1 MINIA
6 ESDYS
11 GGLGA
16 LLALS
21 PIRAARG
28 GVLSFIRGAL
38 TEQTPFLAARIDTEA
53 HALTSVLGVETV
65 RDVPEGLANLPGRP
79 PARVSAALRSPGL
92 VEALCMGLDQLGLP
106 ELRELVSQW
115 GPTEGGELGAVP
127 LRAQGLVERTE
138 LVDALRE
145 RAVQILAA
153 WGEMSLEIGPDGLRV
168 DGRTLA
174 TASRVWQVPVLTGSM
189 QPAPTAAAALYPNRL
204 GRSAAAVAFAK
215 VNEALLSEAPV
226 DAFAPSLALLVALG
240 EAITPVDPDDEA
252 TRVRAERGALP
263 VTVRL
268 HAPVRGMACDVH
280 AWWPFFAS
288 WGASERRVA
297 IALPTA
303 WKLST
308 AEADVILWTLT
319 RAASSL
325 AVAAAA
331 PRRRGRSV
339 TPFDWGAHVARE
351 APIWEAGASSVCG
364 LMQRGRLP
372 QLRTEMPAGPLP
384 SIHEPDAWPWRP
396 AAQ

>member
-1 MINIA
+1 MINIT

-11 GGLGA
+11 GSLGA

-28 GVLSFIRGAL
+28 GALGFIRGAL
-38 TEQTPFLAARIDTEA
+38 TGQTPFLADRID
-53 HALTSVLGVETV
+53 HAASPLAEVLNVETV
-65 RDVPEGLANLPGRP
+65 RDVPDGLAKLPGRP
-79 PARVSAALRSPGL
+79 PARVSAALRSP
-92 VEALCMGLDQLGLP
+92 
-106 ELRELVSQW
+106 ELRELVAQW
-115 GPTEGGELGAVP
+115 GPQDTDELATVP
-127 LRAQGLVERTE
+127 LRAQGLAERGE

-145 RAVQILAA
+145 RAVQILEA
-153 WGEMSLEIGPDGLRV
+153 WSESSLEIGPGDLRV

-174 TASRVWQVPVLTGSM
+174 TAARVWQIPILTGSM
-189 QPAPTAAAALYPNRL
+189 QSVPTAAAALYPNRL

-215 VNEALLSEAPV
+215 INEALSSEAPI
-226 DAFAPSLALLVALG
+226 AAIAPSLALLVALG

-252 TRVRAERGALP
+252 TRVRSDKGELAA
-263 VTVRL
+263 TVRL
-268 HAPVRGMACDVH
+268 HGPVRGMACDVH

-308 AEADVILWTLT
+308 VEADVIVWTLT
-319 RAASSL
+319 RVAASL
-325 AVAAAA
+325 AVAASA
-331 PRRRGRSV
+331 PRRRGRLMV
-339 TPFDWGAHVARE
+339 PFDWAAHVARE
-351 APIWEAGASSVCG
+351 APIWESGAASVCG

-384 SIHEPDAWPWRP
+384 SIYEPDAWPWRP
-396 AAQ
+396 AVQ